1 MKLVGVAAV
10 AFLASYCE
18 SPTIALAATALRP
31 TSVGRRTASAM
42 ASASP

>member
-1 MKLVGVAAV
+1 MRLAGVAAV
-10 AFLASYCE
+10 AFLASYRE

-31 TSVGRRTASAM
+31 MSVGRWTASAM